1 MSSNK
6 NSNSRGSRSAGAA
19 KGRNSN
25 NPSPNSARDSSRRPT
40 TSPLDTTP
48 ATHDAGS
55 PRNPEGDNIDTPV
68 APPLEATDIQN
79 SEQQPTANE
88 SVEQLVNKLTTPT
101 PPTLTTLTTVPTPPP
116 ATVDD
121 SSHTV
126 PSCTPIE
133 PEMFPDDEDVCNIS
147 IRRRHK
153 EDDDRSVSS
162 YGDQSIRSQA
172 LPASPQIDEPCL
184 PPSILQTPRTRLAL
198 CRLLLQAIRA
208 SSLSDENTLTP

>member
-6 NSNSRGSRSAGAA
+6 NPNSRGARGAGSV

-25 NPSPNSARDSSRRPT
+25 NPSPNLARDPSRRPT
-40 TSPLDTTP
+40 TSPLDITS
-48 ATHDAGS
+48 ATHDADS

-68 APPLEATDIQN
+68 TPPLEVTDIQD

-88 SVEQLVNKLTTPT
+88 SVEQLVYKLTTPT

-133 PEMFPDDEDVCNIS
+133 PQMFPDDEDVGNMVFDDD
-147 IRRRHK
+147 
-153 EDDDRSVSS
+153 EDDVDPVATTIVV
-162 YGDQSIRSQA
+162 DH
-172 LPASPQIDEPCL
+172 
-184 PPSILQTPRTRLAL
+184 PPVRPKVRTRPRKDSA
-198 CRLLLQAIRA
+198 RPNDRPV
-208 SSLSDENTLTP
+208 SDRQSHVNPPKLP